1 MINQAETIL
10 KEIQETTNYKKAIT
24 LAIGGKAATYEQ
36 LEFLGDRV
44 LGLVIADI
52 LFHRFPKEKE
62 GVWAVRFTSLVK
74 EQTLAQIAKIL
85 KLNKALITN
94 EEYLR
99 KNSSVLSD
107 VCEAVLGVIYLEK
120 GLETVKTFVEIVWEP
135 FLNQP
140 ILGEKDFKS
149 RLQEWTQKNKKVIP
163 SYEVISKKGPDH
175 DPVFEVEVSVP
186 DMQSKRATGASKK
199 EAMIEAARLLLQEC
213 LDLEK
218 EKRKNNDG

>member
-1 MINQAETIL
+1 MINQAEAIL

-163 SYEVISKKGPDH
+163 SY
-175 DPVFEVEVSVP
+175 
-186 DMQSKRATGASKK
+186 
-199 EAMIEAARLLLQEC
+199 
-213 LDLEK
+213 
-218 EKRKNNDG
+218 

>member
-1 MINQAETIL
+1 MINQAEAIL
-10 KEIQETTNYKKAIT
+10 KEIQETPNYKKAIT

>member
-1 MINQAETIL
+1 M
-10 KEIQETTNYKKAIT
+10 
-24 LAIGGKAATYEQ
+24 
-36 LEFLGDRV
+36 
-44 LGLVIADI
+44 
-52 LFHRFPKEKE
+52 RFPKEKE

>member
-1 MINQAETIL
+1 MINQAEAIL

>member
-186 DMQSKRATGASKK
+186 DMPSKRATGASKK

>member
-1 MINQAETIL
+1 MINQAEAIL

-24 LAIGGKAATYEQ
+24 SAIGGKAATYEQ